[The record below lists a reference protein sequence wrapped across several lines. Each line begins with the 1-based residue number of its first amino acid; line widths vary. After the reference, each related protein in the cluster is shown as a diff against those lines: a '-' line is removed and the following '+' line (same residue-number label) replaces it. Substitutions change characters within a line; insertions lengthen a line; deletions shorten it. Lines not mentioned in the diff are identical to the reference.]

1 MTPTNLPFSLPGFA
15 IDGVQEHTDVIEI
28 VAHANLAEAI
38 CPVCQTRSQ
47 RVHSYYQRKPADLA
61 VSDRRVR
68 LVLTVRRFRCQN
80 ERCPKR
86 TFAERWPEMLIA
98 HAQRTER
105 LNMALEAIAFAL
117 GGQAGQRLSSKLYVP
132 ASGDTLLRLI
142 RRISIPPADD
152 PKVIGVDDWAKRRG
166 RVYGTI
172 IVDLERHRAIDLLTD
187 RTAETLAD
195 WLRQHPTVEIIAR
208 DRSTE
213 YAHGGALGAPRAQ
226 QIADRWHLLVN
237 LREAFERLLDRLRP
251 ELSAYL
257 WTEPSKNLAEIRA
270 FRVRHRSQT
279 ETAARQGRR
288 TRRLAQHEKVHRLH
302 HAGYSIRAI
311 ARRLKMSRTTVYRYL
326 SMANLAVPV
335 VRRRP
340 PSQLDPFVQYLS
352 QRWQAGCRNASLL
365 WREIRQQ
372 GYPGARKQV
381 TQWAYERRDRPAPT
395 TPVKYLNQRPRSSE
409 SQLTVVDVVDP
420 SSLPAARRLVWLFLK
435 HSDQLE
441 SDELKLRDQLLI
453 HPVLT
458 KAKKLAQDF
467 QRALRLHKRRLFETW
482 LKACETAMIPEFVN
496 LAAGMRKTYSA
507 VKAAFTSKYSNG
519 QTEGQVNRLKLLK
532 RQMYGRANLDLLRS
546 RFLAPT

>member
-1 MTPTNLPFSLPGFA
+1 MPPTKLPFSWPGFE
-15 IDGVQEHTDVIEI
+15 IDEVQEHTDVIDI
-28 VAHANLAEAI
+28 FAHANLAEAI
-38 CPVCQTRSQ
+38 CPACQTHSQ
-47 RVHSYYQRKPADLA
+47 RVHSYYQRTPADLA

-80 ERCPKR
+80 EHCPKR

-105 LNMALEAIAFAL
+105 LNMALEAIAFVL
-117 GGQAGQRLSSKLYVP
+117 GGQAGQRLASKLYVP

-142 RRISIPPADD
+142 RRIGTPPVDN
-152 PKVIGVDDWAKRRG
+152 PKVIGVDDWAQRRG
-166 RVYGTI
+166 HVYGTL

-187 RTAETLAD
+187 RAAETLAD
-195 WLRQHPTVEIIAR
+195 WLRQHPMVKIIAR
-208 DRSTE
+208 DRSGE
-213 YAHGGALGAPRAQ
+213 YARGSDLGAPGAQ

-251 ELSAYL
+251 QLGAYL
-257 WTEPSKNLAEIRA
+257 RTEPPQKQAGIRV
-270 FRVRHRSQT
+270 FRVRQRSQT

-288 TRRLAQHEKVHRLH
+288 TRRFVQHEKVNRLYQ
-302 HAGYSIRAI
+302 AGYAIRAI
-311 ARRLKMSRTTVYRYL
+311 ARRLNMSRTTVYRYL
-326 SMANLAVPV
+326 SMTTLAIPV
-335 VRRRP
+335 VRRRQ

-372 GYPGARKQV
+372 GYPGTCKQII
-381 TQWAYERRDRPAPT
+381 QWAHERRERPAPT
-395 TPVKYLNQRPRSSE
+395 TPIKYLGPRPRSGE
-409 SQLTVVDVVDP
+409 SQPPVGAVVDP
-420 SSLPAARRLVWLFLK
+420 PALPAARRLVWLFLK

-441 SDELKLRDQLLI
+441 SDELKLRDQLLS

-458 KAKKLAQDF
+458 KAKQLAQDF
-467 QRALRLHKRRLFETW
+467 HRALQRRKPRLFDTW
-482 LKACETAMIPEFVN
+482 LKQCETAQIPEFVH
-496 LAAGMRKTYSA
+496 LAAGMRNTYSA

-546 RFLAPT
+546 RFLAPP